1 MKYVAAAKL
10 SPMKSPEKPS
20 RKRARKSAK
29 KTSAEPVSDHA
40 RHVLALEPLP
50 AALKTALAARDGAL
64 AARRFDLRISSAII
78 ELTESDFSDFTGFT
92 RYILPLEGEITLLK
106 DGRRILLSHN
116 ELYRFEGDEVV
127 SSENTK
133 GAIDFNIIVRHGIDV
148 EVGIVQDECFS
159 DSRKTVVF
167 ALEDI
172 SIDGERIGKYD
183 TATLAKPFCLKGKAA
198 VARFAE

>member
-1 MKYVAAAKL
+1 MEITTQEQYQTTMWKGGTTRQIFI
-10 SPMKSPEKPS
+10 SP
-20 RKRARKSAK
+20 A
-29 KTSAEPVSDHA
+29 
-40 RHVLALEPLP
+40 
-50 AALKTALAARDGAL
+50 DGDL

-133 GAIDFNIIVRHGIDV
+133 VHS
-148 EVGIVQDECFS
+148 Q
-159 DSRKTVVF
+159 
-167 ALEDI
+167 
-172 SIDGERIGKYD
+172 
-183 TATLAKPFCLKGKAA
+183 TLHLVHDLPLFEPLY
-198 VARFAE
+198 